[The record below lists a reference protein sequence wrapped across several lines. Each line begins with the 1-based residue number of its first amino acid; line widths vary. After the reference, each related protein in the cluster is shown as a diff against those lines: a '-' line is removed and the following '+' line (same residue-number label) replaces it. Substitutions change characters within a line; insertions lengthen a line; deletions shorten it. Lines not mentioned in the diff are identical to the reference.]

1 MKRKKN
7 LERAIIL
14 GLILSASVYG
24 ITYAEEISINDF
36 RNSSDSFGNINVDK
50 NTVVIGTGEPDE
62 SANSIA
68 NKTITVSKDV
78 ILKLENLT
86 GHSPYIIGNGDIYI
100 TKTEN
105 FTGAG
110 IYVNGNITANSLT
123 IENPIVDRN
132 NGKGIYTYGGD
143 VKLNVNYLTI
153 KSNDHGIFT
162 TGDAT
167 SDVNINNTLTVKIE
181 TNSAHGIVNSG
192 DSNHVNNIIIK
203 SDRENSLVDI
213 FSHTA
218 GLSNNN
224 TGGGIIDIKADT
236 VKVVTDN
243 LYAVRGDHGDITL
256 TAKNNIVSGG
266 TSGVHTL
273 NGDIKITAE
282 EGNQIAT
289 TNNKDVTL
297 GAIYTSTDKE
307 GNPGNGTIE
316 IIAKNGNNKVNAVT
330 DGVHTKGNG
339 TVDLIANG
347 YNSIISDKNAV
358 YNNGTNTINIKAVA
372 SENETLSTLADY
384 NDYDNVLIAGENGV
398 KSDSTGTTNVIADN
412 NNYIAGTTNGILS
425 NGAGIIKVDAGNS
438 NYIGKVTYTGADEN
452 GNEETYTITSKTGIN
467 VIEGIVDVKATNGD
481 NNIYANDNGIIIVD
495 VNNTDGNNSKVVLE
509 GKNNNIKVDSK
520 SMLGSGISMSNSE
533 IVINS
538 KDGDF
543 ILDVDTSFTKS
554 LANLDF
560 YGFNVDNSKINLD
573 ATGDVVIS
581 LDAEANVNA
590 GSDRHSG
597 GLIINNNSDAEIEAG
612 NIIYIESNVNKTP
625 AVAFTHN
632 DNYGLKADKK
642 SSITI
647 KSSGKTD
654 KGYGAVVTAEGTNS
668 KGIFSEGSLVDI
680 DTIGGGIYVKNTA
693 QDESYSLYNLAG
705 ASQSDDPD
713 FKPVSDFNSTIDI
726 NAKGDVYLGSFN
738 NSPSESYDTIG
749 QGGNVGAIYNESHG
763 SNTATLNIIADD
775 VVIESI
781 AKGSNRILNA
791 YGIKASG
798 TGTGESL
805 VNIDADNL
813 SITAK
818 IDGAR
823 GNSFGIDSRNANVDI
838 DVTGSTYIE
847 SSQYGIYAQNYYTKN
862 NTETNIDINSCID
875 NNIYG
880 KTTGIMATGEKAVT
894 NLTAGKGTNLVQ
906 SVDGTAI
913 RSENNAKTVLK
924 AENAYNNVI
933 SDNSTGIYSA
943 GTSDVEN
950 NTKVELIAKGNNV
963 SGSTGIWGLNNGKVS
978 LDASTLTN
986 EITAD
991 SYGIYAN
998 TKSDIDLNAGNSNNI
1013 LSAKITITD
1022 EDTGVT
1028 ADYGQQSAV
1037 YALNGSNVDLAA
1049 GEQNYLLGAVYA
1061 NGTGTNVNVKGKDG
1075 STATNVIRSHAAIA
1089 NAGDIDT
1096 TTEGSEFKGKTFYSA
1111 LYAEDG
1117 ANIKLDGNNIIGT
1130 WADSGKDAML
1140 ERTVWAYN
1148 EGTIDITGATQIRT
1162 DRYDS
1167 SPNSADVAIAAGTA
1181 TKLTKDIVDN
1191 YDETD
1196 NPRATVTVNYD
1207 DFKDENGV
1215 SISKSNI
1222 SGDILSAYAGLVDI
1236 STDNS
1241 EAGINIY
1248 GNLLAGN
1255 NGILSV
1261 DLGKGGTLIGRA
1273 DDYGDA
1279 GYVGNIENEGDSN
1292 EHQNFYNPAFSSTIY
1307 SGGRVDLEM
1316 GAGSTWYVTGQ
1327 SWITSINTENAQ
1339 GYTKDTRATIDLT
1352 TLYQNHEDDNT
1363 TAHALTVYDFK
1374 GSADIKMNLS
1384 GDRANSDM
1392 LYMKHADGTYR
1403 INLAN
1408 AVTTDEINS
1417 DHDGNSFS
1425 GLRFATVGSDSNV
1438 NFVVGSYDN
1447 GGAFNVEYEVG
1458 TDEYGGTETAHE
1470 NDVYNGGSL
1479 NSGKPGSDMVDG
1491 FFGNNDGPVSDNNG
1505 QGEVSA
1511 MDLQAENAIMLLDE
1525 EGETLDET
1533 VTAEEP
1539 VDYNATN
1546 HKIIARLGDEISD
1559 TGKTILNMSR
1569 ANYSNA
1575 IYMDRLNKRLGEARY
1590 INSEED
1596 EGMWVRIRHDRI
1608 GKDAAYRSQNTMYEL
1623 GYDQKQECDNGE
1635 RRVGMAIDYMHG
1647 DTGYD
1652 QIAGKGEIDRYGLW
1666 LYDTWMG
1673 DKGHYADYVAK
1684 WGHLSNDFEVYTMQ
1698 NGDKV
1703 TGDYSNNVF
1712 SVSAEYGRKKDIGND
1727 WYFEPQVQAQLARV
1741 TGADYTTNQGT
1752 KVSVDGI
1759 NSLIGR
1765 AGFRLGK
1772 DFGEEK
1778 QSTVYIKADVLH
1790 EFLGDQDVRV
1800 LDKSSDNKWA
1810 GISYE
1815 NEGTWYDVGFGF
1827 ATQMSKNS
1835 YAFMDFEKSFG
1846 NDNDGTYQINVGMQ
1860 WSF

>member
-1 MKRKKN
+1 MVN
-7 LERAIIL
+7 LTANENQIIANTGVWGESSSQVNL
-14 GLILSASVYG
+14 TANDINNEITTTGFGIYADSAS
-24 ITYAEEISINDF
+24 
-36 RNSSDSFGNINVDK
+36 NV
-50 NTVVIGTGEPDE
+50 NL
-62 SANSIA
+62 IA
-68 NKTITVSKDV
+68 NKGINSIDSGNSTAVYSSG
-78 ILKLENLT
+78 ENT
-86 GHSPYIIGNGDIYI
+86 
-100 TKTEN
+100 
-105 FTGAG
+105 
-110 IYVNGNITANSLT
+110 
-123 IENPIVDRN
+123 IVD
-132 NGKGIYTYGGD
+132 
-143 VKLNVNYLTI
+143 
-153 KSNDHGIFT
+153 
-162 TGDAT
+162 
-167 SDVNINNTLTVKIE
+167 
-181 TNSAHGIVNSG
+181 
-192 DSNHVNNIIIK
+192 
-203 SDRENSLVDI
+203 
-213 FSHTA
+213 
-218 GLSNNN
+218 
-224 TGGGIIDIKADT
+224 
-236 VKVVTDN
+236 
-243 LYAVRGDHGDITL
+243 L
-256 TAKNNIVSGG
+256 TAK
-266 TSGVHTL
+266 
-273 NGDIKITAE
+273 
-282 EGNQIAT
+282 GN
-289 TNNKDVTL
+289 
-297 GAIYTSTDKE
+297 S
-307 GNPGNGTIE
+307 
-316 IIAKNGNNKVNAVT
+316 
-330 DGVHTKGNG
+330 
-339 TVDLIANG
+339 
-347 YNSIISDKNAV
+347 
-358 YNNGTNTINIKAVA
+358 
-372 SENETLSTLADY
+372 
-384 NDYDNVLIAGENGV
+384 
-398 KSDSTGTTNVIADN
+398 VIAD
-412 NNYIAGTTNGILS
+412 
-425 NGAGIIKVDAGNS
+425 
-438 NYIGKVTYTGADEN
+438 
-452 GNEETYTITSKTGIN
+452 
-467 VIEGIVDVKATNGD
+467 
-481 NNIYANDNGIIIVD
+481 
-495 VNNTDGNNSKVVLE
+495 
-509 GKNNNIKVDSK
+509 
-520 SMLGSGISMSNSE
+520 
-533 IVINS
+533 
-538 KDGDF
+538 
-543 ILDVDTSFTKS
+543 
-554 LANLDF
+554 
-560 YGFNVDNSKINLD
+560 
-573 ATGDVVIS
+573 
-581 LDAEANVNA
+581 
-590 GSDRHSG
+590 
-597 GLIINNNSDAEIEAG
+597 
-612 NIIYIESNVNKTP
+612 
-625 AVAFTHN
+625 
-632 DNYGLKADKK
+632 
-642 SSITI
+642 
-647 KSSGKTD
+647 
-654 KGYGAVVTAEGTNS
+654 
-668 KGIFSEGSLVDI
+668 
-680 DTIGGGIYVKNTA
+680 
-693 QDESYSLYNLAG
+693 
-705 ASQSDDPD
+705 
-713 FKPVSDFNSTIDI
+713 
-726 NAKGDVYLGSFN
+726 
-738 NSPSESYDTIG
+738 
-749 QGGNVGAIYNESHG
+749 
-763 SNTATLNIIADD
+763 
-775 VVIESI
+775 
-781 AKGSNRILNA
+781 
-791 YGIKASG
+791 
-798 TGTGESL
+798 
-805 VNIDADNL
+805 
-813 SITAK
+813 
-818 IDGAR
+818 
-823 GNSFGIDSRNANVDI
+823 
-838 DVTGSTYIE
+838 
-847 SSQYGIYAQNYYTKN
+847 
-862 NTETNIDINSCID
+862 
-875 NNIYG
+875 
-880 KTTGIMATGEKAVT
+880 
-894 NLTAGKGTNLVQ
+894 
-906 SVDGTAI
+906 
-913 RSENNAKTVLK
+913 
-924 AENAYNNVI
+924 
-933 SDNSTGIYSA
+933 
-943 GTSDVEN
+943 
-950 NTKVELIAKGNNV
+950 
-963 SGSTGIWGLNNGKVS
+963 TGIWGLNNGKVS

-991 SYGIYAN
+991 AYGIFAD

-1013 LSAKITITD
+1013 LAAKTTITD
-1022 EDTGVT
+1022 EDTGASV
-1028 ADYGQQSAV
+1028 DYGQQSAV
-1037 YALNGSNVDLAA
+1037 YALSGSSVDLAA

-1061 NGTGTNVNVKGKDG
+1061 NGTGTNVEVKGKDG

-1130 WADSGKDAML
+1130 WADSEDDYML

-1148 EGTIDITGATQIRT
+1148 EGTIDITGAAQIGT

-1222 SGDILSAYAGLVDI
+1222 SGDILSAYAGQVDI
-1236 STDNS
+1236 ATDNS

-1292 EHQNFYNPAFSSTIY
+1292 EHQNFYNPEFSSTIY

-1327 SWITSINTENAQ
+1327 SWITSINTEKAQ
-1339 GYTKDTRATIDLT
+1339 GDTKDTRATIDLT
-1352 TLYQNHEDDNT
+1352 TLYENDEADAT

-1374 GSADIKMNLS
+1374 GDADFKMNLS

-1403 INLAN
+1403 INLVD

-1417 DHDGNSFS
+1417 DQNGNEFS

-1458 TDEYGGTETAHE
+1458 TDEYGGAETAHE
-1470 NDVYNGGSL
+1470 NDVYNGDSL

-1491 FFGNNDGPVSDNNG
+1491 FFGSDGEPVSSDNNTESG
-1505 QGEVSA
+1505 IST
-1511 MDLQAENAIMLLDE
+1511 MDLQAANNIMLMSE
-1525 EGETLDET
+1525 EAATLDET
-1533 VTAEEP
+1533 AAAANDAA
-1539 VDYNATN
+1539 DYNATN
-1546 HKIIARLGDEISD
+1546 HKIIARLGEEISD

-1608 GKDAAYRSQNTMYEL
+1608 GKDDAYRSQNTMYEL

-1846 NDNDGTYQINVGMQ
+1846 NDNDETYQINVGMQ